1 MLHPP
6 YAGRED
12 LFQKPQKTLAE
23 LRRRHANLRV
33 EAIARPS
40 KPAWPAMAHV
50 ERTVFSNPRTM
61 TPAADTAG
69 LEILAG
75 GRQIGEIELIGR
87 RIKRLLLE
95 GDSCPHPL
103 PLSRERSRGSSC

>member
-1 MLHPP
+1 
-6 YAGRED
+6 
-12 LFQKPQKTLAE
+12 
-23 LRRRHANLRV
+23 
-33 EAIARPS
+33 
-40 KPAWPAMAHV
+40 MAHV

-61 TPAADTAG
+61 TPAPDTAG

-95 GDSCPHPL
+95 GDRL
-103 PLSRERSRGSSC
+103 FITLRVMEGITRSG